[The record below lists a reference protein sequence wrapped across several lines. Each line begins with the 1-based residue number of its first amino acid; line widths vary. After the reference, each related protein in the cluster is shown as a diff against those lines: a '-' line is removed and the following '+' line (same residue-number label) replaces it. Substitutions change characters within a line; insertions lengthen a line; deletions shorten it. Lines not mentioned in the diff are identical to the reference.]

1 MFDPDAI
8 GLTADMNIKYF
19 LNEFAIDLQNWEENL
34 EGLRGEIRSFFK
46 NMFGTTGSKGE
57 EP

>member
-1 MFDPDAI
+1 
-8 GLTADMNIKYF
+8 MNIKYF